1 MFDPSKHEGSLTHL
15 EDFLTRLGDTMHS
28 LTLKMDKLLHRVSPV
43 TLVSV
48 ATLAQAHHHQPF
60 FLATNHK
67 MKLEVPRF
75 DGTKP
80 LGWIFKIN
88 QYFEYHNT
96 PDKDRLT
103 IASFYM
109 EGRALAWFQYMTNNA
124 QFTSWATLLQALQT
138 RFVPSQY
145 DDPTRT
151 LFKLTQT
158 GTFVEYMSEFED
170 LANRIIGL
178 SPPFLLAY
186 FISGLSPEI
195 RREVQAY

>member
-1 MFDPSKHEGSLTHL
+1 
-15 EDFLTRLGDTMHS
+15 
-28 LTLKMDKLLHRVSPV
+28 
-43 TLVSV
+43 
-48 ATLAQAHHHQPF
+48 
-60 FLATNHK
+60 
-67 MKLEVPRF
+67 
-75 DGTKP
+75 
-80 LGWIFKIN
+80 
-88 QYFEYHNT
+88 
-96 PDKDRLT
+96 
-103 IASFYM
+103 M